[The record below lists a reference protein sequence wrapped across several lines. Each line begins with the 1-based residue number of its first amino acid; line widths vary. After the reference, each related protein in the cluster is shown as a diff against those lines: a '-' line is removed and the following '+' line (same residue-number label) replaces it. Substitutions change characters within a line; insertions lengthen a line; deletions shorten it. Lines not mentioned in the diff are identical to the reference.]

1 MSWNDVPRGGPIRGS
16 VLAIATLT
24 LLLLVAPMASAAQHG
39 ASGDNATTPP
49 SSAVPTSGCPDDLSS
64 ARADD
69 AFQQAGASAPDAA
82 TQTEVTCSGGIVLTA
97 TAAKPLT
104 PGESY
109 VVFFTLHDADS
120 GEIIDAPF
128 IQVNL
133 SGAAAPGDGITP
145 EVAASVDGTDGLHA
159 VAVRP
164 PATGQ
169 ATLTV
174 RLPRDLTVLE
184 TSFDVTG
191 GDAGPTDDSL
201 GANIP
206 GFGALAVVAGLVVVA
221 LILRRRPPKLMP
233 VALAATLVA
242 GPAMAHA
249 GGGAHDEGDPVA
261 VEFIPNPSGLSM
273 SIDGLTVS
281 ASSKVDQPET
291 SFDLGDLSTAPGP
304 SVDHTYPEPGA
315 YLVQLVAYD
324 PATLTGGVYDDLA
337 EVGDAANQNQPPSPV
352 VTASTRWTT
361 YGGNVTLS
369 AGEAVAGDGD
379 NHAFIWAVGRS
390 AVDADDYTYTVEAV
404 TDGPEWNWTAPGGDA
419 DVRFEVFAID
429 GRRGIANASTRVRVT
444 EELPSETET
453 FGPFEGTLDCP
464 DDTDDTPLG
473 GQCTSTATHP
483 FTMAYDGT
491 VNATLTFTT
500 ASGQEPQNGVP
511 DVDIGIGQAEATGT
525 GSPDHLETDA
535 DEGEREL
542 VVWLADG
549 VDASYSVSIEA
560 QYDLNPFE

>member
-1 MSWNDVPRGGPIRGS
+1 MSWNHVLRKGSTRAS
-16 VLAIATLT
+16 VLAVATLT
-24 LLLLVAPMASAAQHG
+24 LLLLVAPMASAAEHG

-64 ARADD
+64 AGADD

-82 TQTEVTCSGGIVLTA
+82 TQTEVTCSGGLVLTA
-97 TAAKPLT
+97 TAAKPLA

-120 GEIIDAPF
+120 GEIVDAPF

-174 RLPRDLTVLE
+174 RLPRDLTILE
-184 TSFDVTG
+184 VSFDVAADT
-191 GDAGPTDDSL
+191 GPTDNSL

-221 LILRRRPPKLMP
+221 LILRRRPPKLLA

-249 GGGAHDEGDPVA
+249 GGGHEQGAPVA
-261 VEFIPNPSGLSM
+261 VEFTPNPAGLSI
-273 SIDGLTVS
+273 STDGLTVS
-281 ASSKVDQPET
+281 ASSKVDQPQT

-304 SVDHTYPEPGA
+304 SVDHTYPEAGA

-324 PATLTGGVYDDLA
+324 PATLTGGVHDKLVQ
-337 EVGDAANQNQPPSPV
+337 VGQAGGQNQPPSPA

-361 YGGNVTLS
+361 YGGNVSLS
-369 AGEAVAGDGD
+369 AGEAVAGDAD
-379 NHAFIWAVGRS
+379 NHAFIWVVGRS

-404 TDGPEWNWTAPGGDA
+404 TDDPEWEWNAPDADA
-419 DVRFEVFAID
+419 DVRFEVFAVD

-444 EELPSETET
+444 EELPSETKT

-464 DDTDDTPLG
+464 DGTPISD
-473 GQCTSTATHP
+473 QCTSSQTHA

-500 ASGQEPQNGVP
+500 SSGQDPQNGVP
-511 DVDIGIGQAEATGT
+511 DVDIAIGPDAATGT
-525 GSPDHLETDA
+525 GSPDSLETDA